1 MSFVLYVLM
10 YFNLPSENE
19 NLIIIM
25 IVIMIIIMTIIII
38 VIIITIIII
47 IIIIIVIIITIIV
60 IIMIIIIMVIT
71 VMKTIHDNYYRV
83 IKTYRQKHEQAF
95 KNLEQS
101 FSSEGCV
108 SYFYY
113 HKETFIY
120 TDSSP

>member
-47 IIIIIVIIITIIV
+47 IIIIVIIITIIV
-60 IIMIIIIMVIT
+60 IIMIIIMVIT
-71 VMKTIHDNYYRV
+71 VMKTIHDNYYRG

>member
-47 IIIIIVIIITIIV
+47 TIIVITITIIV
-60 IIMIIIIMVIT
+60 IIMTIIMVIT
-71 VMKTIHDNYYRV
+71 VMKTIHDNYYRG

>member
-47 IIIIIVIIITIIV
+47 IIIIVIIITIIV
-60 IIMIIIIMVIT
+60 IIMIIIMVIT
-71 VMKTIHDNYYRV
+71 VMKTIHDNYYRG

-108 SYFYY
+108 SYFYC

>member
-60 IIMIIIIMVIT
+60 IIMIIIMVIT